1 MGENRLDQFAFK
13 NGKKLRYGFTT
24 GSCMVAA
31 AKGSLLMIL
40 KDQILDEVELLTP
53 KGWNLYLKL
62 RDQVLEGDEARC
74 SVIKDAGDDP
84 DITHGIKIFVR
95 VKVQRAEKGKPK
107 VLLKSGK
114 GVGIVTQKGLSI
126 PPQEPAINPVPRKM
140 LKRELTELLPED
152 LRAEVLVWIPK
163 GEEIGKKTFN
173 PRLGIVGGISIIG
186 TSGIVEPMSEEAF
199 QESIRIEMDMLMEN
213 RKDLIFIP
221 GNFGRDFGKGLGLRE
236 EDMLK
241 TSNFVGFS
249 LDCAYEKKVR
259 KILLVGHLGKFI
271 KVAGGI
277 FHTHSKIADGR
288 MEILAAYTAKHLE
301 NRRQQQILEEQIA
314 NSNKVTDYNE
324 HSDGNEKADLLP
336 DHLIEKILSANT
348 TDEAVEKLLQLGLK
362 EVFTDLANKVSEKAR
377 IRTHEEIEIGTVLF
391 SQIHGVLGF
400 CDQSWKMIEE
410 LRSAGEV
417 QTEDINTEDENA
429 EVINTE
435 DKKSKDKNT
444 ADENPND
451 KNPKNKKS
459 TTGRR

>member
-40 KDQILDEVELLTP
+40 KDQILNEVELLTP
-53 KGWNLYLKL
+53 KGWTLYLKL
-62 RDQVLEGDEARC
+62 RDQTLDSDEAQC

-95 VKVQRAEKGKPK
+95 VTVRKAEKGTPK

-114 GVGIVTQKGLSI
+114 GVGIVTKKGLSI
-126 PPQEPAINPVPRKM
+126 PPGEPAINPVPRNM
-140 LKRELTELLPED
+140 LERELTELLPED

-199 QESIRIEMDMLMEN
+199 QESIRIEMDIMMEN
-213 RKDLIFIP
+213 HKDLIFIP

-241 TSNFVGFS
+241 ISNFVGFS

-259 KILLVGHLGKFI
+259 KILLVGHLGKLI

-288 MEILAAYTAKHLE
+288 MEILAVYTAKHIE
-301 NRRQQQILEEQIA
+301 NRRQQQILA
-314 NSNKVTDYNE
+314 GHPPDV
-324 HSDGNEKADLLP
+324 LP
-336 DHLIEKILSANT
+336 DNLIEKILNANT
-348 TDEAVEKLLQLGLK
+348 TDEAVDELLQLGLK

-377 IRTHEEIEIGTVLF
+377 IRTYEEIEIGTVLF
-391 SQIHGVLGF
+391 SQIHGALGF
-400 CDQSWKMIEE
+400 CDQSRKMIEDF
-410 LRSAGEV
+410 RSAG
-417 QTEDINTEDENA
+417 
-429 EVINTE
+429 
-435 DKKSKDKNT
+435 
-444 ADENPND
+444 
-451 KNPKNKKS
+451 
-459 TTGRR
+459 RR